1 VRIAHRMRY
10 TRCLTDLPEEVDLH
24 AIRLPSLAAATLAL
38 LLQACATTPPE
49 GEAAADPQAVPEL
62 TLNLPQG
69 EDCICVPESQADYTF
84 LEKGFTALLDG
95 DHVEAVQYFQRYQR
109 LESSPQA
116 DWEAGITI
124 AYDSML
130 PQSPF
135 YDPQAARKSYTRLKS
150 QQVKGAPVHEKVLIM
165 RDSLE
170 IFMTMRAQIYRLNTD
185 NAVLKEEVAK
195 REEALKRLRELA
207 LGQKGVKP

>member
-1 VRIAHRMRY
+1 MH
-10 TRCLTDLPEEVDLH
+10 T
-24 AIRLPSLAAATLAL
+24 IRWPSLAAATLAL
-38 LLQACATTPPE
+38 LLQACATTPQE
-49 GEAAADPQAVPEL
+49 GEETSAQSAADPQAVPEL
-62 TLNLPQG
+62 NLNLPQQ
-69 EDCICVPESQADYTF
+69 EDCTCVPESQVDYTF
-84 LEKGFTALLDG
+84 LKKGFTALVGG

-116 DWEAGITI
+116 DWEAGIAI

-130 PQSPF
+130 PHSPF
-135 YDPQAARKSYTRLKS
+135 YDPQAARKSYTRLKG
-150 QQVKGAPVHEKVLIM
+150 QQVEGAPVHEKVLIL

-170 IFMTMRAQIYRLNTD
+170 VFMTMRERIYLLNTD

-195 REEALKRLRELA
+195 REDALTRLRELA

>member
-1 VRIAHRMRY
+1 
-10 TRCLTDLPEEVDLH
+10 LPEEVALH

-38 LLQACATTPPE
+38 LLQACATTPQE
-49 GEAAADPQAVPEL
+49 GEEASAQSAADPQEVPEL
-62 TLNLPQG
+62 TLNLPQQ
-69 EDCICVPESQADYTF
+69 EDCTCVPENPADYTF
-84 LEKGFTALLDG
+84 LEKGFSALVGG

-116 DWEAGITI
+116 DWEAGIAI

-130 PQSPF
+130 PHSPF
-135 YDPQAARKSYTRLKS
+135 YDPQAARKSYTRLKE
-150 QQVKGAPVHEKVLIM
+150 QQVEGAPIHEKVLIM
-165 RDSLE
+165 SDSLE
-170 IFMTMRAQIYRLNTD
+170 VFMTMRGRIHRLNNE

-195 REEALKRLRELA
+195 REDTLKRLRELA

>member
-1 VRIAHRMRY
+1 MRY
-10 TRCLTDLPEEVDLH
+10 TGCLLDLPEEVALH

-38 LLQACATTPPE
+38 LLQACATTPPAGE
-49 GEAAADPQAVPEL
+49 GAAESGGDPQAVPEL
-62 TLNLPQG
+62 TLNLPQQ
-69 EDCICVPESQADYTF
+69 EDCTCVPESQADYTF
-84 LEKGFTALLDG
+84 LEKGFSALVSG
-95 DHVEAVQYFQRYQR
+95 DHIEAVQHFQRYQR

-116 DWEAGITI
+116 DWEAGIAI

-135 YDPQAARKSYTRLKS
+135 YDPQAARKSYTRLKD
-150 QQVKGAPVHEKVLIM
+150 QQVEGAPVHEKVLIM

-170 IFMTMRAQIYRLNTD
+170 IFVTMRERIYRLNSD
-185 NAVLKEEVAK
+185 NAVLEEEVAK

-207 LGQKGVKP
+207 LGQKGAVQ